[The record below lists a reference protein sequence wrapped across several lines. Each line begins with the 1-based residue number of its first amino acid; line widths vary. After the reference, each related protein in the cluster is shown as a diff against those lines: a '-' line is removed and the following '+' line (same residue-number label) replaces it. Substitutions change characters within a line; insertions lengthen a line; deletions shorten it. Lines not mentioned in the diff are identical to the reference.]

1 MKANQLVLL
10 GRRAVGGVAIALLAL
25 SLPSVGLAQSEH
37 AAHHQLTNN
46 DATKPVTTTLGV
58 IRKVD
63 KASGTVTIAHG
74 PLVNLGMPKMTMSF
88 LVKDR
93 AWLDTMKEG
102 SSIRF
107 VAQDLNGELTVVA
120 YEQAK

>member
-1 MKANQLVLL
+1 MKRDRPILL
-10 GRRAVGGVAIALLAL
+10 GRRAASGAAIALLAL
-25 SLPSVGLAQSEH
+25 SLPAVGLAQSEH
-37 AAHHQLTNN
+37 VAHHEASNIG
-46 DATKPVTTTLGV
+46 ASKPVAMTNGV

-63 KASGTVTIAHG
+63 KATGSVTIAHE

-93 AWLDTMKEG
+93 SWLDTMKEG

-107 VAQDLNGELTVVA
+107 VAQDVNGELTVVA